1 MEDKFIQLQLKGVDD
16 EINNLLLDFDIV
28 IRVDDDGVPVSFA
41 IENFAKREIAT
52 DYISLRGE
60 AT

>member
-1 MEDKFIQLQLKGVDD
+1 MQDQFIQLQLKGVDD
-16 EINNLLLDFDIV
+16 EINQLLSNFDIV

-52 DYISLRGE
+52 DYIALK
-60 AT
+60 